1 MSASA
6 GLSSSLA
13 KISRGRAR
21 VDMVGRKSA
30 VRFRSAANSRLTR
43 CSYPWSNPRI
53 HCLGYGVLTR
63 REVPAPLL
71 PPEKLCASLLASP
84 TLCTLYFAHTSRAY
98 WMLLAVL
105 LRKVEARRD
114 HGLLLIFDGG

>member
-1 MSASA
+1 
-6 GLSSSLA
+6 
-13 KISRGRAR
+13 
-21 VDMVGRKSA
+21 MVGRRSA
-30 VRFRSAANSRLTR
+30 VRFRSVANSRLTR

-53 HCLGYGVLTR
+53 RSLGYGELTR

-84 TLCTLYFAHTSRAY
+84 TLCTLCFAHPSRAY

-114 HGLLLIFDGG
+114 HGLLLIIDGG